1 MKAVITVIGKDQI
14 GILAK
19 ISTLCAENKI
29 NVEDV
34 SQSIVQGMFAM
45 TMVVDLTHCPL
56 EITAV
61 AGNFLEE
68 GKTMGLDVRVTRS
81 ELYDAMHRI

>member
-19 ISTLCAENKI
+19 ISTLCAQKQI

-34 SQSIVQGMFAM
+34 TQSIVQGMFAM
-45 TMVVDLTHCPL
+45 TMVVDLSRCDE
-56 EITAV
+56 EITALSERF
-61 AGNFLEE
+61 AKE
-68 GKTMGLDVRVTRS
+68 GETMGLDVRMTRS

>member
-19 ISTLCAENKI
+19 ISTLCAENKM
-29 NVEDV
+29 NVEEV
-34 SQSIVQGMFAM
+34 TQSIVSGMFAM
-45 TMVVDLTHCPL
+45 TMVVDLARCSKEVT
-56 EITAV
+56 EIA
-61 AGNFLEE
+61 AQFAEE
-68 GKTMGLDVRVTRS
+68 GQSMGLDVRVTRS

>member
-19 ISTLCAENKI
+19 ISSLCAENQM
-29 NVEDV
+29 NVEEV

-45 TMVVDLTHCPL
+45 TMVVDLSRCAHDIT
-56 EITAV
+56 EIA
-61 AGNFLEE
+61 ADFAKE
-68 GKTMGLDVRVTRS
+68 GEQMALDVRVTRS

>member
-19 ISTLCAENKI
+19 ISTLCAENKM
-29 NVEDV
+29 NVEEV
-34 SQSIVQGMFAM
+34 NQSIVQGMFAM
-45 TMVVDLTHCPL
+45 TMVVDMTQCPKEVT
-56 EITAV
+56 EIA
-61 AGNFLEE
+61 AHFAQE
-68 GKTMGLDVRVTRS
+68 GKAMDLDVRVTRS

>member
-19 ISTLCAENKI
+19 ISTLCAENTI
-29 NVEDV
+29 NVEEV

-45 TMVVDLTHCPL
+45 TMVVDLSRCTD
-56 EITAV
+56 EITAL
-61 AGNFLEE
+61 AELFARE
-68 GKTMGLDVRVTRS
+68 GETMGLDVRMTRR